1 MVGRV
6 LKHRYEVVEKIGEG
20 SLFTV
25 YRCDDKIDNRPV
37 AVKLLLPQYASNRMF
52 AERILVE
59 AQAMVGM
66 SHPGVVEVYD
76 CGEDNGLYYVIVEY
90 VRGVDLKERIR
101 RNAPFS
107 LTTVV
112 DVGLAICD
120 VLDYA
125 HRRGFVHGDLRP
137 GNVLVT
143 PEGQI
148 KLADFWVANA
158 VASAQSLRTS
168 ALMRSIHYMA
178 PEVAEGKPVTPG
190 GDIYSLGIVLF
201 ELLTGGVPFDGDTP
215 IAIALKHA
223 REPVPSLRALN
234 PGIPRSLESLVAKAL
249 QKTPQDRFRSA
260 RAMVNDLKAVREGL
274 NLAKPITWSAP
285 APAEKTVEVRKPV
298 PKPEPVPVEKPS
310 RPLAIP
316 EPSPADRPPQPVD
329 EIEEAQPA
337 LLSALKKTMLV
348 VVSLIA
354 LMVIAVMIW
363 DMTAPSEVKVPA
375 LVGKSVGQAEAIAA
389 DKGIEITIRS
399 EQFNEDYPDGAIYY
413 MNPAPGRSIKEGKS
427 VDVWVSKGSRYAI
440 APNILKLS
448 NEVAKDK
455 ISDAGLNVGEVS
467 QEYSDSI
474 PAGNVI
480 SQTPAPGTR
489 QDRGQPV
496 NVVFSLGTKP
506 SDVVNGEQPQQNTE
520 NVQDTTSETRSFDVK
535 FTVPKGP
542 ENQRVQIGVVDDYGE
557 NIAYSDILHPGDKV
571 EQTVQGVG
579 NKVTLRIYIDG
590 KLVREEQKWR

>member
-1 MVGRV
+1 MVGRI
-6 LKHRYEVVEKIGEG
+6 LKHRYEIVEKIGEG

-37 AVKLLLPQYASNRMF
+37 AAKLLLAQYSANRMF
-52 AERILVE
+52 AERMLVE
-59 AQAMVGM
+59 AQAMVGVA
-66 SHPGVVEVYD
+66 HPGTVEVYD
-76 CGEDNGLYYVIVEY
+76 CGEDDGLYYVIVEY

-112 DVGLAICD
+112 DVGLAISD

-158 VASAQSLRTS
+158 VASAQSLRTN
-168 ALMRSIHYMA
+168 ALMRSVHYMA

-190 GDIYSLGIVLF
+190 GDIYSLGIILF
-201 ELLTGGVPFDGDTP
+201 ELLTANIPFDGDTP

-234 PGIPRSLESLVAKAL
+234 PGIPKSLEAVVVKAL

-260 RAMVNDLKAVREGL
+260 KAMTNELKIVREGL
-274 NLAKPITWSAP
+274 NLSKPMTWHAP
-285 APAEKTVEVRKPV
+285 APEEKTVEAPI
-298 PKPEPVPVEKPS
+298 
-310 RPLAIP
+310 RPRPAIP
-316 EPSPADRPPQPVD
+316 EPLRPGVPPEPVRVA
-329 EIEEAQPA
+329 EEGEPA
-337 LLSALKKTMLV
+337 LLAALKRTMLV
-348 VVSLIA
+348 VVGLIGT
-354 LMVIAVMIW
+354 MVIAVMIW
-363 DMTAPSEVKVPA
+363 AMTAPSEVKVPA
-375 LVGKSVGQAEAIAA
+375 LIGKKLDQAQALAA
-389 DKGIEITIRS
+389 QKKIELTIRS
-399 EQFNEDYPDGAIYY
+399 EQFNEDYPAGTVYY
-413 MNPAPGRSIKEGKS
+413 MNPAPGRSIREGKS
-427 VDVWVSKGSRYAI
+427 VDIWVSRGSKYAMT
-440 APNILKLS
+440 PNILKIS
-448 NEVAKDK
+448 QEDAKDK

-467 QEYSDSI
+467 QEYNQDI

-480 SQTPAPGTR
+480 SQNPAPGTR

-496 NVVFSLGTKP
+496 NVVFSLGEKA
-506 SDVVNGEQPQQNTE
+506 SDVVAGEQPDQQNTQNE
-520 NVQDTTSETRSFDVK
+520 SKESRSFDVK
-535 FTVPKGP
+535 FPVPEGP
-542 ENQRVQIGVVDDYGE
+542 ENQKIQIAVVDDYGE

-571 EQTVQGVG
+571 SQTVQGVG
-579 NKVTLRIYIDG
+579 NKVTIRIYIDE
-590 KLVREEQKWR
+590 KLVREMQKWR